1 MIEDSILKTAKP
13 VFSGHETFPLRYGW
27 LKKIYNASEDVERNN
42 GSIIKDVFNNNDAIS
57 IFGVGKNMV
66 TSMRYWGF
74 YSGLLQQDKDFYINS
89 FMKKILSDD
98 GYDPWL
104 ENPAS
109 LWLVHRNLA
118 TNPNLFTY
126 YWFFNHWNMS
136 EFNKEQLVSDIL
148 EGLEVNSLSLPSI
161 STLKRDVDC
170 FLGVYSAKK
179 TKGDAGEDSIESPLT
194 ELGLIVPQGTADFFL
209 RKYGSKPSISSYTFI
224 FYLLLFWDFFSKK
237 AKTISVDAICYE
249 SHSPGRL
256 LQIDEETICSYL
268 QMIGSDTDGMIEW
281 SETAGMKQIILNKE
295 IDLART
301 AFDFFEMNYQ

>member
-1 MIEDSILKTAKP
+1 
-13 VFSGHETFPLRYGW
+13 
-27 LKKIYNASEDVERNN
+27 
-42 GSIIKDVFNNNDAIS
+42 
-57 IFGVGKNMV
+57 MV

-148 EGLEVNSLSLPSI
+148 EGLEVNSLPLPSI

-194 ELGLIVPQGTADFFL
+194 ELGLIVPQGTTDFFL

-224 FYLLLFWDFFSKK
+224 FYLLLFWDLFSKK

-249 SHSPGRL
+249 PHSPGRL

-301 AFDFFEMNYQ
+301 AFDFFERNYQ